1 MLENIKT
8 ELQAFGKYV
17 VQQSRTNLTKQ
28 KRNVSKNLYNSIQYT
43 LEEKDNSF
51 FLNFIM
57 DEYGTF
63 LDKGVKGANPSLVD
77 NKKTGKKGV
86 QKGGNSPY
94 SYKTKRP
101 PMQPLADWA
110 KKRNIRLR
118 DEKGRF
124 KKGNY
129 RTIGFILQRSIFAQ
143 GIKPS
148 LFFTKPFE
156 KGFKDLP
163 TELQEKFAIDLE
175 NLIKFCISYRIL
187 FILLCKLTLVTFFW
201 WHYLWRLTFL

>member
-1 MLENIKT
+1 MLENIKA

-28 KRNVSKNLYNSIQYT
+28 KRNVSKNLYNSIEYT

-156 KGFKDLP
+156 VAFERYKKGIKKSFMQDI
-163 TELQEKFAIDLE
+163 IDL
-175 NLIKFCISYRIL
+175 IKNNNG
-187 FILLCKLTLVTFFW
+187 KN
-201 WHYLWRLTFL
+201 

>member
-1 MLENIKT
+1 MLKNLQT

-17 VQQSRTNLTKQ
+17 VQQSRSNLTKQ
-28 KRNVSKNLYNSIQYT
+28 KHNVSKDLYNSIHYDLT
-43 LEEKDNSF
+43 EKNGNYD
-51 FLNFIM
+51 LAFIM

-63 LDKGVKGANPSLVD
+63 LDKGVKGANPSLV
-77 NKKTGKKGV
+77 KGGK

-94 SYKTKRP
+94 SFKSKRP

-118 DEKGRF
+118 DKEGKF

-148 LFFTKPFE
+148 MFFTKPFLAAFDRYPQLLT
-156 KGFKDLP
+156 KAFAQDIIDILKDNNN
-163 TELQEKFAIDLE
+163 E
-175 NLIKFCISYRIL
+175 
-187 FILLCKLTLVTFFW
+187 
-201 WHYLWRLTFL
+201 

>member
-1 MLENIKT
+1 MLKNLQT
-8 ELQAFGKYV
+8 ELQSFGKYV
-17 VQQSRTNLTKQ
+17 VQQSRSNLTKQ
-28 KRNVSKNLYNSIQYT
+28 KHNVTKDLYNSIHYK
-43 LEEKDNSF
+43 LDEKNGNFD
-51 FLNFIM
+51 LAFIM

-63 LDKGVKGANPSLVD
+63 LDKGVKGADPSLVK
-77 NKKTGKKGV
+77 NGK

-94 SYKTKRP
+94 SFKSKRP

-118 DEKGRF
+118 DKEGKF

-148 LFFTKPFE
+148 MFFTKPFLAAFDRYPQLLT
-156 KGFKDLP
+156 KAFAQDIIDILKDNNN
-163 TELQEKFAIDLE
+163 E
-175 NLIKFCISYRIL
+175 
-187 FILLCKLTLVTFFW
+187 
-201 WHYLWRLTFL
+201 

>member
-1 MLENIKT
+1 MLKNLQA

-17 VQQSRTNLTKQ
+17 VQQSRSNLTKQ
-28 KRNVSKNLYNSIQYT
+28 KHNVSKNIYNSIHYDLTEKNDDYT
-43 LEEKDNSF
+43 LS
-51 FLNFIM
+51 FIM

-77 NKKTGKKGV
+77 NNKTGKKGI
-86 QKGGNSPY
+86 QKAPNSPY

-143 GIKPS
+143 GMKPTM
-148 LFFTKPFE
+148 FFTKPFE
-156 KGFKDLP
+156 VAFERYKKGINKTLIEDLIDIFK
-163 TELQEKFAIDLE
+163 TK
-175 NLIKFCISYRIL
+175 
-187 FILLCKLTLVTFFW
+187 
-201 WHYLWRLTFL
+201 

>member
-1 MLENIKT
+1 MLKNLQT

-17 VQQSRTNLTKQ
+17 VQQSRSNLTKQ
-28 KRNVSKNLYNSIQYT
+28 KHNVSKDLYNSIHYDLT
-43 LEEKDNSF
+43 EKNGNYD
-51 FLNFIM
+51 LAFIM

-63 LDKGVKGANPSLVD
+63 LDKGVKGANPSLV
-77 NKKTGKKGV
+77 KGGK

-94 SYKTKRP
+94 SFKSKRP

-118 DEKGRF
+118 DKEGKF

-148 LFFTKPFE
+148 MFFTKPFLAAFDRYPQLLT
-156 KGFKDLP
+156 KAFAQDIIDILKDNNN
-163 TELQEKFAIDLE
+163 EQ
-175 NLIKFCISYRIL
+175 N
-187 FILLCKLTLVTFFW
+187 
-201 WHYLWRLTFL
+201 